1 MRIDEITQRL
11 PTFQALL
18 KINGSIVTTIL
29 QAANASQARIML
41 QHLYGSA
48 NVVSLLVVVSD

>member
-11 PTFQALL
+11 LIFQARL
-18 KINGSIVTTIL
+18 KINGNTVTTSV
-29 QAANASQARIML
+29 QAANASQARVML

-48 NVVSLLVVVSD
+48 NVVSLTAFTR